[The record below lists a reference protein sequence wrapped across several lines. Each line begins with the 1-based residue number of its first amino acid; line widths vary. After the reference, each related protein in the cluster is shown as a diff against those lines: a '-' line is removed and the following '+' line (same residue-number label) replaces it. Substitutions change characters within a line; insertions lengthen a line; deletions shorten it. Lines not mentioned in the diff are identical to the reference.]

1 MRIKRREKLTQTGED
16 ADFSG
21 PHSRIFRYIPTGSP
35 AACTDLIIGMSYPK
49 VDHKRCPRSLI
60 CVGSYC
66 RFQYSI
72 SSFLLIIFNL
82 IHFSKSTPF
91 RDYSVSFM

>member
-60 CVGSYC
+60 CVGSAFSVLNFVLSVNY
-66 RFQYSI
+66 FQSNP
-72 SSFLLIIFNL
+72 LL
-82 IHFSKSTPF
+82 
-91 RDYSVSFM
+91 